1 MHRLKFFLWL
11 LVAAL
16 AFDARAEPGI
26 DALVAQAGIVESGDK
41 ISDRPR
47 WSGARKILIRDIG
60 IDLGDAL
67 QQYHDI
73 EFTFVRSV
81 SEAMR
86 HARDSDA
93 IIGYCDSELLAAA
106 RKLVWVQLYSAGAE
120 RCVVVDSVMRGDVVV
135 TNMQKM
141 AAPVI
146 AEHAIA
152 MMLALARKLPRFSRI
167 MESGT
172 WARDRESV
180 SGMMPIAGKKLLV
193 VGLGGIGTEIARLG
207 AALGMHVSATRNSS
221 REGPKFVEYVG
232 LSSELHELAAH
243 ADVVISALPITA
255 ATINLFDKAF
265 FSVIKPGTLFVN
277 VGRGKSVVTDDLVAA
292 LDAGNLAGAGL
303 DVTEPEP
310 LPADHVLW
318 RYENVIITPHVS
330 SVGGTR
336 ERHRVLFL
344 ENLRRY
350 VAGERLLNV
359 VDPIR
364 GY

>member
-1 MHRLKFFLWL
+1 MRNFGL
-11 LVAAL
+11 LVFLLVSASL
-16 AFDARAEPGI
+16 FDVRAGLNI
-26 DALVAQAGIVESGDK
+26 DELVAQAGIVESANK
-41 ISDRPR
+41 ISDRAL
-47 WSGARKILIRDIG
+47 WSGARKILVRDIG

-67 QQYHDI
+67 RQYDDI
-73 EFTFVRSV
+73 EFVFVRSLP
-81 SEAMR
+81 EAML
-86 HARDSDA
+86 HVGNSDA
-93 IIGYCDSELLAAA
+93 IVGYCDRELLAAA
-106 RKLVWVQLYSAGAE
+106 SRLVWVQLYSAGAE
-120 RCVVVDSVMRGDVVV
+120 RCVVVDKVSNGDVVV

-152 MMLALARKLPRFSRI
+152 MMLALSRQLPRFARL
-167 MESGT
+167 MEHGS
-172 WARDRESV
+172 WSRDRESRR
-180 SGMMPIAGKKLLV
+180 GMAPVAGKKLLV

-221 REGPKFVEYVG
+221 HEGPEFVEYVG
-232 LSSELHELAAH
+232 LSTELHVLAES
-243 ADVVISALPITA
+243 ADVIISALPITT
-255 ATINLFDKAF
+255 ATTNLFDKAF
-265 FSVIKPGTLFVN
+265 FSVLKPAALFVN
-277 VGRGKSVVTDDLVAA
+277 VGRGKSVVTADLVAA
-292 LDAGNLAGAGL
+292 LDEGRLAGAGL

-318 RYENVIITPHVS
+318 GYENVIITPHVS
-330 SVGGTR
+330 SAGGTR

-359 VDPIR
+359 VDPVR